1 MIARNVWWSKWG
13 HKQKETGNHWSSPFI
28 LDRQLLKSLQ
38 IFKTVETIIQ
48 KRQLVMMRTCRW
60 HDCCTAAELS
70 PVSPVNC
77 GQLFL
82 CMCVFQT
89 ERSSSM
95 SKGLFWVP
103 SCSCAVCSISMCI
116 WHCYSLSPQSAASS
130 LFISNPHPYPQ
141 IVDTLHFPPYSSS
154 KQPKVMI
161 YMSSVKKKK
170 GSK

>member
-1 MIARNVWWSKWG
+1 MNAPMIARNLWWSKWG

-38 IFKTVETIIQ
+38 IFKRVETIIQ
-48 KRQLVMMRTCRW
+48 KRQLVMMRTGRW

-95 SKGLFWVP
+95 SKGLVWFLLAAVLFVP
-103 SCSCAVCSISMCI
+103 SPCVFDIVILCPLRVCGVFSLYLKSPSLPPNC
-116 WHCYSLSPQSAASS
+116 WHPALPT
-130 LFISNPHPYPQ
+130 LFFI
-141 IVDTLHFPPYSSS
+141 
-154 KQPKVMI
+154 
-161 YMSSVKKKK
+161 
-170 GSK
+170 